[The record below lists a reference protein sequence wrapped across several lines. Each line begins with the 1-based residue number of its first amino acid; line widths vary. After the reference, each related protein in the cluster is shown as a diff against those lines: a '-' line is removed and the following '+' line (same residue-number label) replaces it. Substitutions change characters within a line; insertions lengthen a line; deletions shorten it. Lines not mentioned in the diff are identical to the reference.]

1 MPLPGPPGTLQGTET
16 LDQPP
21 PSPALAQGMNPG
33 SPSMT
38 DLMGQTAN
46 PQVPADQMP
55 QDVLTGMMTAAT
67 KIAQDLDSFAQMTP
81 NLASDWAAVRA
92 ALAAAMSK
100 LLMAGSNPTSPTA
113 PGPGFPGGGLDR
125 GGMALASGGLG

>member
-1 MPLPGPPGTLQGTET
+1 MPLSGPPGTLSGTET

-33 SPSMT
+33 SPSMS
-38 DLMGQTAN
+38 DLMGQGPA
-46 PQVPADQMP
+46 VPADQMP
-55 QDVLTGMMTAAT
+55 PDVLTGMMTAAT
-67 KIAQDLDSFAQMTP
+67 KIAQDLDSFAQMAP
-81 NLASDWAAVRA
+81 NLAPDWAAVRT

-100 LLMAGSNPTSPTA
+100 LLSAGSNPISPTA